1 MAKEDCIEVEGKVIE
16 LLPRGEFKVELENGH
31 TVIAYVS
38 GKMRNFN
45 IRILAGD
52 TVLMEIPTCDL
63 KHGRIIYRK

>member
-1 MAKEDCIEVEGKVIE
+1 MAKEDYIELEGKVIE
-16 LLPRGEFKVELENGH
+16 LLPRGEFKVQLDNGH
-31 TVIAYVS
+31 TVVAYVS

-52 TVLMEIPTCDL
+52 TVLVAVPLTDL

>member
-1 MAKEDCIEVEGKVIE
+1 MAKNDYIELEGKVIE

-31 TVIAYVS
+31 TVVAYVS